1 MLAESEVT
9 RHIHETTK
17 IINNNS
23 CSVENSLS
31 LHRWSASQVAGS
43 VERALTIQGQAGAPR
58 QTQIRADSKPQRS
71 WCGWRCSFCLAGTS
85 HSLSIWACLLRMRE
99 NISLTINGE
108 INTIVQL
115 VCEEKIGLKMQ
126 QQVTSVRASCFEH
139 NNGFVQL
146 HSFWLHTKV
155 TFNRQWIRKWF
166 WKVRLILQNT

>member
-23 CSVENSLS
+23 CSVENLLS

-115 VCEEKIGLKMQ
+115 VTNAEEHMPKDRTHRK
-126 QQVTSVRASCFEH
+126 
-139 NNGFVQL
+139 
-146 HSFWLHTKV
+146 
-155 TFNRQWIRKWF
+155 FNRSPTMPLMKRP
-166 WKVRLILQNT
+166 TA